1 MDILLLGIA
10 VLFIFAIAVAFIY
23 YQNNAQPASTGLS
36 LYEKAMLEAE
46 QKKKAAAAATTN
58 EKEENPFPGGN
69 LTIYFGS
76 QTGTAEEFA
85 KTLEGEAK
93 TNGFNAKVI
102 DLEDFEPE
110 DMQNDNIAIFAM
122 ATYGEGDPTD
132 NAIDF
137 NKWIKDKHQELD
149 DAFFKGLKYAV
160 FGLGNRQYEHY
171 NKMGRYID
179 SRLEELGGTRVFKYG
194 EGDDDQNLDED
205 FDTWREE
212 LWPSLN

>member
-1 MDILLLGIA
+1 MLLLGIA

-23 YQNNAQPASTGLS
+23 YQNNSQPASTGLS

-46 QKKKAAAAATTN
+46 EKKKAAAAATTTN

-93 TNGFNAKVI
+93 TNGFNAKVV

-122 ATYGEGDPTD
+122 ATYGEGDPPS
-132 NAIDF
+132 NANNFVSRFKKF
-137 NKWIKDKHQELD
+137 NQPNKIKYSIIMKIH
-149 DAFFKGLKYAV
+149 K
-160 FGLGNRQYEHY
+160 
-171 NKMGRYID
+171 
-179 SRLEELGGTRVFKYG
+179 
-194 EGDDDQNLDED
+194 
-205 FDTWREE
+205 
-212 LWPSLN
+212 